1 MFIYIGITKGGK
13 IKIGKTTN
21 IARRTSQIKLQA
33 KSYKQKYVY
42 NFDIVDDSD
51 LTALEDIIR
60 AELAKLQFNN
70 RNIKRFGNDWAK
82 CSKYSIAKAHIETVT
97 TNFEKWLDSTELKYT
112 KVAQ

>member
-1 MFIYIGITKGGK
+1 MYIYIGITKGGK

-21 IARRTSQIKLQA
+21 IARRTSQIKLQV

-60 AELAKLQFNN
+60 AELAKLQFAN
-70 RNIKRFGNDWAK
+70 RNIKRVGNDWAK
-82 CSKYSIAKAHIETVT
+82 CSRYDIARKHIDTVV
-97 TNFEKWLDSTELKYT
+97 TNFENWLNNTELKYT